1 LNTKITVKSK
11 NKREK
16 KRRCVIHHMVF
27 CMMLLPVGHAERR
40 DGKQLMGGHTQVAG
54 SPIERSERVIAKL
67 IFLLHQGV
75 R

>member
-1 LNTKITVKSK
+1 
-11 NKREK
+11 
-16 KRRCVIHHMVF
+16 MVF

-54 SPIERSERVIAKL
+54 SPIERSERAIAKL